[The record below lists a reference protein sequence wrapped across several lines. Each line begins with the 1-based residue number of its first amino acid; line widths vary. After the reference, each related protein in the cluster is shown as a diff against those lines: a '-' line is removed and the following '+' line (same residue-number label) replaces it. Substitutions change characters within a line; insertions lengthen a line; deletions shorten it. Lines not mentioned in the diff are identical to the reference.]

1 MEEPGGL
8 QSPGWQRV
16 GHFQNQI
23 VHHLTGDYQVIIG
36 LKVLNTYAP
45 KMVLQINTNL

>member
-8 QSPGWQRV
+8 QSLGLQRV

-23 VHHLTGDYQVIIG
+23 VYRLTGDYQVIIE